1 MLTGTNTILVPTD
14 FSDAAEL
21 ALQAAL
27 ELARIWG
34 SSLEILHVHEDA
46 LFMDMTPGGILPVP
60 VDRTQSIA
68 GHKEL
73 LEETAG
79 RVRKAGVICHT
90 CTATGKTH
98 SEIIDHAHK
107 VGAGLIAMG
116 THEHRGLGGVL
127 SKHVAE
133 KVLHR
138 APCPVLVVPL
148 VPTGEAQANIEDV
161 EESEEPSPIVSTP
174 VVPSESA

>member
-34 SSLEILHVHEDA
+34 SALEILHVNEDA
-46 LFMDMTPGGILPVP
+46 VFMDMTPGGVLPVP
-60 VDRTQSIA
+60 INRTQALA
-68 GHKEL
+68 GQKEL
-73 LEETAG
+73 LEETAS
-79 RVRKAGVICHT
+79 RVRESGVICRTSTSSGKAHT
-90 CTATGKTH
+90 
-98 SEIIDHAHK
+98 EIVDHAHR

-138 APCPVLVVPL
+138 APCPVLVVPFL
-148 VPTGEAQANIEDV
+148 PVGEAQAQTDFESSEDP
-161 EESEEPSPIVSTP
+161 ESPLGTT
-174 VVPSESA
+174 VVLPESA